1 MHGENTDNCF
11 YFYNWESAVS
21 QNTVSL
27 KEGKLVLETCGRRDS
42 WQPIVWTHL
51 SSIQGP
57 VNTWS
62 VQHEY

>member
-27 KEGKLVLETCGRRDS
+27 KTALGM
-42 WQPIVWTHL
+42 THYAFKATREQDFL
-51 SSIQGP
+51 SKTGDL
-57 VNTWS
+57 WS
-62 VQHEY
+62 LHWCL

>member
-27 KEGKLVLETCGRRDS
+27 KTSHSGDDTLYAFKITRE
-42 WQPIVWTHL
+42 
-51 SSIQGP
+51 
-57 VNTWS
+57 
-62 VQHEY
+62 